1 MSKIL
6 TANDT
11 VLALNNQALNYDNAP
26 PNVAETNLVL
36 KGNGSGDAV
45 AATPSV
51 DYVIPSDLSA
61 YIPLTQ
67 KAAANGVATLNA
79 NGKVPATQLNVFVIS
94 STAPSDT
101 TVLWIDS
108 NSVMRYYSN
117 NAWHPIVPTWG

>member
-26 PNVAETNLVL
+26 PSVAETNLVL
-36 KGNGSGDAV
+36 KGNNNGDAV